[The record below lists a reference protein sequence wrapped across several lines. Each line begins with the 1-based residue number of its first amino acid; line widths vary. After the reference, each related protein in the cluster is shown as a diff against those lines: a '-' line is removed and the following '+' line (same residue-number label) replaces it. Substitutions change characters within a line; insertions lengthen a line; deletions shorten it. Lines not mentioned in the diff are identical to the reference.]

1 MKISVDKSGTT
12 GYNNIR
18 RRLERSGIVILEKN
32 KNPNLS
38 SIEKMSGF
46 SFFGAD
52 EGI

>member
-1 MKISVDKSGTT
+1 
-12 GYNNIR
+12 
-18 RRLERSGIVILEKN
+18 LERSGIVILEKN